1 MAFEARAAIFP
12 GVSWPSSVVRSI
24 IRIASSSAKT
34 FASRLI
40 ERRAREPARSS
51 SATASTE
58 PMRGSL
64 GSSGSSKP
72 RGRTGA
78 CAIGMSVSP
87 GGKHAFVA
95 DRQVIRANRRKGG
108 VSSLGVQTLGA
119 RSRALHQLDD
129 VQARRNGCVDAGREA
144 VPRRVQRAGPHARA
158 SPAATG
164 GIHRDRPARDHLRR
178 VDEVRVSS
186 WGQLHQELFADSWD
200 EELGLHRSDF
210 AFRGR
215 ADAADDLGTS
225 LIRLG
230 GRPAALEGHLL
241 RNFRK
246 YAELDAVPVDSLW
259 NWLALAQHHGLP
271 TRLLD
276 WTYSPYVAL
285 HFATTRRE
293 YFDRD
298 GVVWMVDY
306 VRAPEEAPRT
316 LRECLE
322 HEGANVFTTEMLGR
336 VAEGLREFD
345 ELGEDFV
352 VFVEPP
358 SFDERIVNQYAL
370 FSLMS
375 RPHSSLD
382 DWLAQRPNLARRI
395 AIPADLKWEVRDKL
409 DQANVTERVLFPG
422 LDGLSRWVARYYAPR
437 RP

>member
-1 MAFEARAAIFP
+1 MEE
-12 GVSWPSSVVRSI
+12 
-24 IRIASSSAKT
+24 
-34 FASRLI
+34 L
-40 ERRAREPARSS
+40 
-51 SATASTE
+51 
-58 PMRGSL
+58 
-64 GSSGSSKP
+64 
-72 RGRTGA
+72 
-78 CAIGMSVSP
+78 
-87 GGKHAFVA
+87 
-95 DRQVIRANRRKGG
+95 
-108 VSSLGVQTLGA
+108 
-119 RSRALHQLDD
+119 
-129 VQARRNGCVDAGREA
+129 
-144 VPRRVQRAGPHARA
+144 
-158 SPAATG
+158 
-164 GIHRDRPARDHLRR
+164 
-178 VDEVRVSS
+178 RVSS
-186 WGQLHQELFADSWD
+186 WGELHHELFADSWN

-246 YAELDAVPVDSLW
+246 YAELDAVPVDSIW

-306 VRAPEEAPRT
+306 VRAHEEAPRA
-316 LRECLE
+316 LRDCLE

-382 DWLAQRPNLARRI
+382 DWLAQRPHLARRI